1 MKIFKFI
8 LLISILIANISA
20 SERIMITKTSKKSN
34 LALINAKL
42 KKVNV
47 KMYVKKIDST
57 YFIYSGQYKNNN
69 SANKALKYI
78 RKTFPSAYV
87 ILKNENTKE
96 PQKVDNSNVTLIKED
111 NSKEVLEEDDSSF
124 FLSLALGSATI
135 DNSLDEN
142 SVITEPENSSISY
155 TLEGG
160 YILNENIF
168 FSVAYINSST
178 SDIDINNL
186 YLSASYKINPTNDLG
201 VYAGILGGYS
211 ALTLNGYEDS
221 TASSSML
228 YGVQLGLSY
237 DVYEDLAIFTT
248 YQGLSMNHVIT
259 DENSLG
265 IEFSLI
271 HNLQLGILYR
281 F

>member
-57 YFIYSGQYKNNN
+57 FFIYSGEYKNNN

-96 PQKVDNSNVTLIKED
+96 PQKVDNSKEL
-111 NSKEVLEEDDSSF
+111 LEEDDSSF
-124 FLSLALGSATI
+124 FLSLALGNATI

-142 SVITEPENSSISY
+142 SVITENSSISY

-168 FSVAYINSST
+168 FSVAYMNSST
-178 SDIDINNL
+178 SDMNINNL
-186 YLSASYKINPTNDLG
+186 YLSASYKINPINDLG

-211 ALTLNGYEDS
+211 TLELSIDS
-221 TASSSML
+221 AESVAPASSML
-228 YGVQLGLSY
+228 YGIQAGVNY
-237 DVYEDLAIFTT
+237 DIYENIAIFTT
-248 YQGLSMNHVIT
+248 YQGLSINHVIT
-259 DENSLG
+259 ENDTPS
-265 IEFSLI
+265 IEFSFI